1 MRNCHPVWLALSVM
15 LAAAAAGE
23 QPAPEAVVQ
32 KVALNIDS
40 QPVGDALN
48 ELGRQT
54 GLVIIVYSSAG
65 HGVTTPRLTG
75 KFTPEKALDQILAN
89 TGLRYEYL
97 DARTVAVLSSQTAVT
112 PSLIARDGHPTKVV
126 PKERGGPPSTA
137 SVHTQNESATPTQR
151 PPPRERTAPR
161 ENRGDRGTQ
170 KDPAQSAVETSPQ

>member
-1 MRNCHPVWLALSVM
+1 MRNCHPVWFALSVM
-15 LAAAAAGE
+15 LTAAAVGE

-32 KVALNIDS
+32 KVALNIEP

-54 GLVIIVYSSAG
+54 GLVIIVYSSVG

-75 KFTPEKALDQILAN
+75 KFAPEKALDQILAN

-97 DARTVAVLSSQTAVT
+97 DARTVAVLSSQTSVT
-112 PSLIARDGHPTKVV
+112 HSLIARDGPPTKVV

-137 SVHTQNESATPTQR
+137 TVHTQNESAMPIQR
-151 PPPRERTAPR
+151 PPSRERTAPR
-161 ENRGDRGTQ
+161 ENRGDHGTQ
-170 KDPAQSAVETSPQ
+170 KDLAQSAVETAPQ

>member
-1 MRNCHPVWLALSVM
+1 M
-15 LAAAAAGE
+15 LTAAAVGE

-32 KVALNIDS
+32 KVALNIEP

-54 GLVIIVYSSAG
+54 GLVIIVYSSVG

-75 KFTPEKALDQILAN
+75 KFTPEKALEQILAN

-112 PSLIARDGHPTKVV
+112 PSLIARDEHSTKVV
-126 PKERGGPPSTA
+126 PKERGDPPSTV
-137 SVHTQNESATPTQR
+137 SVHTQNESTTLTQR
-151 PPPRERTAPR
+151 PPPRERTAAR
-161 ENRGDRGTQ
+161 ENRADHGTQ
-170 KDPAQSAVETSPQ
+170 KDPAHPAVETAPQ